1 MNVTPGSSSRD
12 SWGSQAGFILA
23 AVGSAVGLGNMWRFS
38 YVASQGGGAAFVLLY
53 LGLVAVIGIP
63 LMTSEFVVGRLAQVS
78 PVKALPMLGG
88 RKWTPLG
95 WMFVFAGLIILSYYS
110 VIAGWTM
117 RYAWEAVSSGLPV
130 DTEAYFNAAA
140 SGSQAIGW
148 HVAFMVLTIIIV
160 AGGIKRGIERAAVIL
175 MPVLFVILA
184 GLAVYAFFLT
194 GSREGYAFYL
204 NPNLGNMFDPQ
215 IIGAA
220 AGQAFFSLSLGM
232 GALITFASYLKG
244 SNNLAKEA
252 TIVAL
257 ADFSVAFMAGLVVFP
272 IVFTFGLQNQI
283 GESGLGALFI
293 SLPAGFASMGAAGKF
308 VGAAFFI
315 MLFFAALTSAI
326 SLLEVVVSAIVDS
339 FGMARRAVAITM
351 GTIITII
358 GIPSALSLD
367 FLGAA
372 DALVGSFLLILGGF
386 LTAIF
391 VGYVVLDKV
400 DAELAIGLPNKSMR
414 KAWAFMVRYVAPPI
428 LLGVLYLLITPTW
441 QAIRTLV
448 GLGN

>member
-1 MNVTPGSSSRD
+1 MHVTPGSSSRD
-12 SWGSQAGFILA
+12 TWGSQAGFILA

-140 SGSQAIGW
+140 SGPQAIGW

-160 AGGIKRGIERAAVIL
+160 AGGIKRGIERTAVIL

-184 GLAVYAFFLT
+184 GLAVYGFFLT

-204 NPNLGNMFDPQ
+204 NPNLGNVFDPK
-215 IIGAA
+215 IIGDA

-257 ADFSVAFMAGLVVFP
+257 TDFGVAFMAGLVVFP
-272 IVFTFGLQNQI
+272 IVFTFGLQDQI
-283 GESGLGALFI
+283 SESGVGALFI
-293 SLPAGFASMGAAGKF
+293 SLPAGFASMGAAGRF
-308 VGAAFFI
+308 IGSAFFI
-315 MLFFAALTSAI
+315 MLFFAALTSSI

-339 FGMARRAVAITM
+339 FDMARRTVAITM

-358 GIPSALSLD
+358 GVPSALSLD

-372 DALVGSFLLILGGF
+372 DALVGNFLLILGGL

-428 LLGVLYLLITPTW
+428 LLGVLYLLIAPTW